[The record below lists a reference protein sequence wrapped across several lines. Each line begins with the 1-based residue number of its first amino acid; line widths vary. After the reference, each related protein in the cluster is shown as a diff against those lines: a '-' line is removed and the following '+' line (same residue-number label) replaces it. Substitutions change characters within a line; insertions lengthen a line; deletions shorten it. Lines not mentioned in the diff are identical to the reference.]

1 MKSTNEKSATPDND
15 YNHSEPINIHL
26 TVYWIYVITC
36 TIMIVSL
43 CSYVGRLSPNMLH
56 DYILLSLDVNN
67 KMQSFINET
76 INDTSC

>member
-43 CSYVGRLSPNMLH
+43 CSYVGRLSPNTPPVEYLRLAVVCRSRLGNGV
-56 DYILLSLDVNN
+56 DGYA
-67 KMQSFINET
+67 T
-76 INDTSC
+76 G